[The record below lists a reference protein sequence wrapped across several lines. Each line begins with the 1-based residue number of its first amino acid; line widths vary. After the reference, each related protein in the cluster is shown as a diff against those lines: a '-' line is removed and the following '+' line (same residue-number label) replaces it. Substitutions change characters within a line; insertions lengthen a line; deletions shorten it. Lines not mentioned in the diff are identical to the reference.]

1 MKDKLNILF
10 IFVFLTLFF
19 ALTGQTKA
27 QMCSEKVIIDGEE
40 DVVSI
45 GVDTTGHYWVI
56 TRPVEGYY
64 RLIIDGKSTDRY
76 KEFKTFRFS
85 NDGQRWACFARDN
98 VTWNVMTND
107 TVIPLFCDDVVNL
120 GFSPN
125 SEVIYYSYIIGSQMY
140 YQIGDKNIRGI
151 AGTGEIYV
159 SWGAERYAI
168 IEKRGGKKIL
178 KLQNWETPPYDEIRP
193 LGFWNDGSIIYIVN
207 VGNYWEIYKDRES
220 ISESYINISEAA
232 MNIWGTAAG
241 FLARRTPTNAVG
253 ILLSDEYYE
262 PLITKSYDYVSG
274 LALNPLID
282 LMAFKARYNNSEFIV
297 LSNTEYAG
305 GTENGNPHWTHD
317 GSELYFSGCATDC
330 FVNIDGRRYNLN
342 QMFDRIDDFVMK
354 PRSKTI
360 AYATSSNLVVR
371 DLVSGTIYAGK
382 MMDYTTKPIYDWRKK
397 SYISLGVISRRVYLL
412 ECRP

>member
-1 MKDKLNILF
+1 
-10 IFVFLTLFF
+10 
-19 ALTGQTKA
+19 
-27 QMCSEKVIIDGEE
+27 
-40 DVVSI
+40 
-45 GVDTTGHYWVI
+45 
-56 TRPVEGYY
+56 
-64 RLIIDGKSTDRY
+64 
-76 KEFKTFRFS
+76 
-85 NDGQRWACFARDN
+85 
-98 VTWNVMTND
+98 
-107 TVIPLFCDDVVNL
+107 
-120 GFSPN
+120 
-125 SEVIYYSYIIGSQMY
+125 
-140 YQIGDKNIRGI
+140 
-151 AGTGEIYV
+151 
-159 SWGAERYAI
+159 
-168 IEKRGGKKIL
+168 
-178 KLQNWETPPYDEIRP
+178 
-193 LGFWNDGSIIYIVN
+193 
-207 VGNYWEIYKDRES
+207 
-220 ISESYINISEAA
+220 

-253 ILLSDEYYE
+253 ILLSDEYYA
-262 PLITKSYDYVSG
+262 PLITKPYDYVSG

-317 GSELYFSGCATDC
+317 GSELYFSGFATDC